1 MSEPEQKKAN
11 TPDRDLSRI
20 RISFGCLG
28 GLILALTAWGIDARA
43 IAQAHSFFP
52 WGKFAIGILFAII
65 LYGLANYMIGLLG
78 MKYYITFIC
87 YSICGIV
94 IAWLAAH
101 LSTDFYTGL
110 VSWGNPAL
118 SSVIRFTYDENTH
131 AAFILTA
138 IIFVV
143 MSAIFAFFYE
153 PLVSQA
159 RTALSKMHV
168 LTAFGV
174 IVLFFS
180 LTGLLIDYFF
190 NQTSRPPLVQT
201 SRNIESA
208 RLIQTNQLTLDNK
221 YMSREK
227 VFLDLNTNLDR
238 PYKLVSVSYDSLL
251 QMTQVYLI
259 FDDSWFDC
267 SVVVDEPFYC
277 EAITPLTAANSTKQ

>member
-1 MSEPEQKKAN
+1 MSMSETNKSNK
-11 TPDRDLSRI
+11 PDSELTRI

-43 IAQAHSFFP
+43 IAQAHGFLP
-52 WGKFAIGILFAII
+52 WAKFAVGTVFVIL
-65 LYGLANYMIGLLG
+65 LYGLASYLISLIG
-78 MKYYITFIC
+78 MKYYVTFIC
-87 YSICGIV
+87 YSTCGV
-94 IAWLAAH
+94 VVAWLAAH
-101 LSTDFYTGL
+101 LSTDFYNGL
-110 VSWGNPAL
+110 ISWGRPAL

-131 AAFILTA
+131 ATFILTA
-138 IIFVV
+138 IIFIV
-143 MSAIFAFFYE
+143 MSAIFAFFFE
-153 PLVSQA
+153 TLVMQA

-168 LTAFGV
+168 ISAFAVFV
-174 IVLFFS
+174 IFFG

-190 NQTSRPPLVQT
+190 NQSSRPPLIQT
-201 SRNIESA
+201 SRNLDRA
-208 RLIQTNQLTLDNK
+208 RLIQTNQLTLDVK

-277 EAITPLTAANSTKQ
+277 EAITPLIATNSTQQ